1 MVTFPRSNGLSVP
14 LDPIKTIP
22 KQSLTSEYTL
32 RWTNWE
38 ASLKADSANPL
49 GEKKLDF
56 IFEKLID
63 KSNQLFVIYVHN

>member
-1 MVTFPRSNGLSVP
+1 
-14 LDPIKTIP
+14 
-22 KQSLTSEYTL
+22 L